1 MIYELRQY
9 TVAEG
14 RMEECQDLFRDVVH
28 PVFLTVGIRP
38 MGYWQPLERD
48 GRTFVYLLA
57 FDSAEAR
64 KLIWPKFVED
74 PRRQAAANAFPEGA
88 PPYENIVPTVLELM
102 DYSPRP

>member
-28 PVFLTVGIRP
+28 SVFLAVGIRP
-38 MGYWQPLERD
+38 VGYWQPLERD

-57 FDSAEAR
+57 FESPQVREE
-64 KLIWPKFVED
+64 IWPKFVEH
-74 PRRQAAANAFPEGA
+74 PRWQAAAENFPGGV
-88 PPYENIVPTVLELM
+88 PPYEKVVPTVLELM
-102 DYSPRP
+102 DYSPQP